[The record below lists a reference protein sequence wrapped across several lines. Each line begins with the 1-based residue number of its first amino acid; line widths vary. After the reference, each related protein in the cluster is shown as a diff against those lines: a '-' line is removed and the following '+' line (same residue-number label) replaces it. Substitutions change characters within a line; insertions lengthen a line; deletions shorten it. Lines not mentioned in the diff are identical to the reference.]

1 MGKTV
6 NYKKSDLYERVVDE
20 YGIFDYGYEFMTF
33 LAVLGYQEGNPER
46 EDYRGDGEIGLENL
60 LNRELYRIIMASL
73 AFQDTGDPEALVDVD
88 RQERILAQYSAG
100 GLKIAE
106 EEFGQ
111 TAGDPTDALVNYIRN
126 HQETETYQGTLGEIV
141 SAFDDQMMG
150 LEQD

>member
-6 NYKKSDLYERVVDE
+6 KYKKSDLYNRVVDE
-20 YGIFDYGYEFMTF
+20 YEIFASGYEFMVF
-33 LAVLGYQEGNPER
+33 LAAVGYRDGTPDR

-88 RQERILAQYSAG
+88 RQEEILVQYAAG

-106 EEFGQ
+106 REFGQ
-111 TAGDPTDALVNYIRN
+111 TAGDPTDAFVNYIKS
-126 HQETETYQGTLGEIV
+126 HQDTETYQGTLGEIV
-141 SAFDDQMMG
+141 SAFDDEM
-150 LEQD
+150 LSVEQD

>member
-6 NYKKSDLYERVVDE
+6 NYKKSDLYDKVVDE
-20 YGIFDYGYEFMTF
+20 YDVFDYGYEFMVF
-33 LAVLGYQEGNPER
+33 LAVLGYREGVSER
-46 EDYRGDGEIGLENL
+46 EDYRGNGEIGLENL

-73 AFQDTGDPEALVDVD
+73 AFQDTSDPDALVDVN
-88 RQERILAQYSAG
+88 RQERILAQYAAG

-150 LEQD
+150 VEQD

>member
-6 NYKKSDLYERVVDE
+6 NYKKSDLYGKVVDE
-20 YGIFDYGYEFMTF
+20 YEIFDYGYEFMTF
-33 LAVLGYQEGNPER
+33 LAVMGYREGKPER

-60 LNRELYRIIMASL
+60 LNREIYRIIMASL

-88 RQERILAQYSAG
+88 RQEKILVQYSAG

-111 TAGDPTDALVNYIRN
+111 TAGDPTDALVNYISN
-126 HQETETYQGTLGEIV
+126 HQDTETYQGTLGEIV

-150 LEQD
+150 VEQD

>member
-6 NYKKSDLYERVVDE
+6 NYKKSDLYDTVVDE
-20 YGIFDYGYEFMTF
+20 YGVFDYGYEFMTF
-33 LAVLGYQEGNPER
+33 LAVLGYREGTPDR
-46 EDYRGDGEIGLENL
+46 EDYRGVGEIGLENL

-88 RQERILAQYSAG
+88 RQERILAQYAAG

-106 EEFGQ
+106 EEFGH
-111 TAGDPTDALVNYIRN
+111 TAGDPTDAMVNYIRN
-126 HQETETYQGTLGEIV
+126 HQETEEYQGTLGDIV

-150 LEQD
+150 VEQD